1 MAAAASMYKH
11 IILTGPPGSIL
22 LILILE

>member
-22 LILILE
+22 LILVS